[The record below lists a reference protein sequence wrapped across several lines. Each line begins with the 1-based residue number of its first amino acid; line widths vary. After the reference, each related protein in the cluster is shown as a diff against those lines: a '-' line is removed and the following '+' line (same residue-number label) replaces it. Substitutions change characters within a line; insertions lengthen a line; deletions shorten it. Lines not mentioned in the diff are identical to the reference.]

1 MRWSAG
7 SGLFHYQ
14 KKNVIKSGVLNEC
27 YYGGMNLL
35 TTIGQ
40 EDTAIQYTDRPT
52 VKVVIK
58 NNNKVLILNKGL
70 LPGGGIDP
78 GESDE
83 DAITRE
89 LQEELGVTVTDVQ
102 EIGTVVQYRNLL
114 EKKYLIN
121 GYAAELETTGGL
133 TDPQDEG
140 EAQFTTQWLTMEDAL
155 TFVAKSIEGAKLK
168 PMDDDTNQGKLY
180 NLMTT
185 FEFLKALK

>member
-1 MRWSAG
+1 
-7 SGLFHYQ
+7 
-14 KKNVIKSGVLNEC
+14 
-27 YYGGMNLL
+27 MNILS
-35 TTIGQ
+35 TIGQ
-40 EDTAIQYTDRPT
+40 ADTSIQYTDRPT

-58 NNNKVLILNKGL
+58 KDDKLLILNKGL

-78 GESDE
+78 GESDK

-89 LQEELGVTVTDVQ
+89 LQEELGITVKNVQ

-114 EKKYLIN
+114 DKKYLIN
-121 GYAAELETTGGL
+121 GYTAELETTGGL

-140 EAQFTTQWLTMEDAL
+140 EAHFTVQRLTLDEGIAY
-155 TFVAKSIEGAKLK
+155 VSESIEEAKLK

-185 FEFLKALK
+185 LELLRNLK